1 MNFIRMYWLNCLHE
15 ERSSKLDEQGSASSF
30 QSGQRMLLDNYTS
43 NMHIILPS
51 TLVSFTSQVI
61 QYKLLCDVSS
71 CIYVVSL
78 CCVL

>member
-1 MNFIRMYWLNCLHE
+1 C
-15 ERSSKLDEQGSASSF
+15 SASSF

-51 TLVSFTSQVI
+51 TLVSNLYFTSQVI
-61 QYKLLCDVSS
+61 QYKLFCHVSS

-78 CCVL
+78 